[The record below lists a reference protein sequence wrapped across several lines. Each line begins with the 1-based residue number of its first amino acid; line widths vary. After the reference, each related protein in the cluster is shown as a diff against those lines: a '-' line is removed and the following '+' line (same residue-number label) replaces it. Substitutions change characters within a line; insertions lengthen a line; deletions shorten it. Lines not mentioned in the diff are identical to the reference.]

1 MTINKTRLIGSV
13 SGMALLCAA
22 APAFAQATPQGA
34 APTYATPA
42 AQTAAEK
49 AAAAGDTGGEVVVTG
64 IRASL
69 AKAIEIKKQ
78 ATDQVDA
85 ISATDIGKLPDKNVA
100 DALQRLP
107 GVNTTSAASDEAV
120 APRTPI
126 ATPTSAAARA
136 GASLMPS
143 PTMTTMP
150 RSRSSRT
157 TSTFSAGLRSA

>member
-22 APAFAQATPQGA
+22 APAFAQATPESA

-42 AQTAAEK
+42 AQAAAQK

-78 ATDQVDA
+78 ATVDQVDA
-85 ISATDIGKLPDKNVA
+85 ISATDIGKLLDKNAA
-100 DALQRLP
+100 DALQRIV
-107 GVNTTSAASDEAV
+107 GVNTET
-120 APRTPI
+120 
-126 ATPTSAAARA
+126 AAR
-136 GASLMPS
+136 GEGGFDENDRVSIRGTSPSL
-143 PTMTTMP
+143 TQVTIDGHNVATGDWFILDQHCDG
-150 RSRSSRT
+150 RSQR
-157 TSTFSAGLRSA
+157 